1 MYENPSAELDPK
13 DHELIEQARLESEA
27 ADAAA
32 LAAAL
37 ANDGV
42 QAPPA
47 APAQPDLTPQAAPI
61 AQAPA
66 APAPTPA
73 QAPAAQ
79 APAAPAAAPTAAAP
93 TPAAPAAPTQ
103 QPTGDPRAALRA
115 ARAAE
120 KRALQTADS
129 VKRENER
136 LQAELAEVRK
146 QAGIKSEGEM
156 TAQQLE
162 DLKEYAPS
170 AYATYVATQA
180 KLKEITPAPTAAPAA
195 QDFTPDT
202 YDDYIQDA
210 IDDVPTVQAWQY
222 DRTKQ
227 AEWAAVK
234 AADGFLS
241 KLPGWSV
248 PANATPEQRHEIL
261 VKRMNQAATEVL
273 SRYNAT
279 PPAPPTPAQ
288 LAAARIA
295 QAPVGA
301 APVTAGNLRGG
312 ESPAN
317 VFPNYAKMSDEEVMA
332 SLGRG

>member
-1 MYENPSAELDPK
+1 MHDNPSAQLDAE
-13 DHELIEQARLESEA
+13 DHALLEQARLESEA

-32 LAAAL
+32 LAVAL
-37 ANDGV
+37 AADGGQP
-42 QAPPA
+42 QAV
-47 APAQPDLTPQAAPI
+47 APAQPEMTPQAAPI

-120 KRALQTADS
+120 QRALKAAAA
-129 VKRENER
+129 VKSENER
-136 LQAELAEVRK
+136 LQAELADLRQK
-146 QAGIKSEGEM
+146 AGIKSEGEM

-162 DLKEYAPS
+162 DLKEYAPA
-170 AYATYVATQA
+170 AYATYMAAQE
-180 KLKEITPAPTAAPAA
+180 KLKSLTPAPAAAPAA

-202 YDDYIQDA
+202 FDDYLQDA
-210 IDDVPTVQAWQY
+210 IDDVPVVQAWQY

-227 AEWAAVK
+227 TEWAAVK

-261 VKRMNQAATEVL
+261 VKRFNQAAAEVL

-317 VFPNYAKMSDEEVMA
+317 VFPNYHQMTDEQIMA
-332 SLGRG
+332 SLPHV